1 MQDKLENKGNLR
13 MMIQRTLIE
22 EGYRGF
28 YAGIKFDLIRVL
40 PNNAIIFVIY
50 EYLRKSAIMKNMYFY

>member
-1 MQDKLENKGNLR
+1 MQDKWENKGNLR
-13 MMIQRTLIE
+13 MMIKRTLIE

-50 EYLRKSAIMKNMYFY
+50 EYLRQSTILKDIFFY